1 MTQRQSTTAVLAASI
16 IVCLVFGTGAKP
28 WVNKA
33 AKQHRSGYPAHLE
46 PAHDRPDSAGVVT
59 FYAIGDW
66 GDGGDKQATVG
77 ELLRADLR
85 SIGVREVRPFVLGAG
100 DNYYPDGLPEGWPKD
115 HVVGLYL
122 DRRFGDVYGDCL
134 YDGRGL
140 TFHTVLGNHDYR
152 GDIYLW
158 ETYAED
164 RYDGLYGKPRF
175 VSYTLRAPDVI
186 DSNRES
192 EYDGLRKA
200 ADDGKVLTLP
210 ELVPVS
216 TDKIAV
222 IAVDTEAMI
231 LLTQEALR
239 HEDDEEPHEST
250 LVLERHWVTLRNLIE
265 RHEEVPWVFVLGH
278 HPVATHGPHGGHHPR
293 PMHLHL
299 EGLWEGLRGMV
310 GVHDIQDLS
319 HKAYGTFADR
329 MGRELS
335 ARQRIVYVSGH
346 EHSLQFIWYKDRL
359 LQVVSG
365 AGSKLSPVASD
376 KDTIMK
382 IKEPGMVR
390 FDVMGEELWI
400 EYIYG
405 SSARK
410 RKSTAFRIDL

>member
-1 MTQRQSTTAVLAASI
+1 
-16 IVCLVFGTGAKP
+16 VCLVFGTGAKP

-33 AKQHRSGYPAHLE
+33 AKQHRGGYPAYLE

-66 GDGGDKQATVG
+66 GDGGKKQATVA

-85 SIGVREVRPFVLGAG
+85 GVGAREVRPFVLGAG
-100 DNYYPDGLPEGWPKD
+100 DNYYEDGLPEGWPKD
-115 HVVGLYL
+115 HVVELYL
-122 DRRFGDVYGDCL
+122 DRRFGDVYSDCL

-140 TFHTVLGNHDYR
+140 TFHSVLGNHEYR

-158 ETYAED
+158 ETYAENL
-164 RYDGLYGKPRF
+164 YDGLYGKPRF
-175 VSYTLRAPDVI
+175 VSYTLRDPDVI

-200 ADDGKVLTLP
+200 ADAGKVLTLP

-216 TDKIAV
+216 TDRIAV

-231 LLTQEALR
+231 LLTQEALK
-239 HEDDEEPHEST
+239 HAKDEEPHESS
-250 LVLERHWVTLRNLIE
+250 LILERHWVRLRNLIE
-265 RHEEVPWVFVLGH
+265 RHEDVRWVFVLGH

-293 PMHLHL
+293 PLGLHL
-299 EGLWEGLRGMV
+299 EALWAGISGAI
-310 GVHDIQDLS
+310 GGQDIQDLS
-319 HKAYGTFADR
+319 HEANRTFADR

-346 EHSLQFIWYKDRL
+346 EHSLQLIWYKDRL

-365 AGSKLSPVASD
+365 SGSKLSPVGKG
-376 KDTIMK
+376 KDTVMK
-382 IKEPGMVR
+382 IKELGLVR
-390 FDVMGEELWI
+390 FDVVGEELWI

-410 RKSTAFRIDL
+410 RKSTAFRIVL

>member
-1 MTQRQSTTAVLAASI
+1 MMQNKPTAAVLAASI
-16 IVCLVFGTGAKP
+16 LVCLVLGTGGAWVSKP
-28 WVNKA
+28 

-46 PAHDRPDSAGVVT
+46 PAHDRPDSAGVIT

-66 GDGGDKQATVG
+66 GESGDKQMAVSD
-77 ELLRADLR
+77 LLRADLR
-85 SIGVREVRPFVLGAG
+85 GVGAREVRPFVLGAG
-100 DNYYPDGLPEGWPKD
+100 DNYYPDGLPEGWPED
-115 HVVGLYL
+115 HKLELYL
-122 DRRFGDVYGDCL
+122 DRRFGEVYGDCL

-140 TFHTVLGNHDYR
+140 TFHSVHGNHDYR

-158 ETYAED
+158 ETYAEQL
-164 RYDGLYGKPRF
+164 YDGLYGKPRY
-175 VSYTLRAPDVI
+175 VSYTLRDPDVI

-192 EYDGLRKA
+192 EYDGLREA
-200 ADDGKVLTLP
+200 AEAGRVLTLP
-210 ELVPVS
+210 ELIPVP
-216 TDKIAV
+216 TARIAI

-231 LLTQEALR
+231 HLTNDALG
-239 HEDDEEPHEST
+239 HEDDDEPHEST

-265 RHEEVPWVFVLGH
+265 RHKDVPWVFVLGH

-319 HKAYGTFADR
+319 HEANRTFADR

-335 ARQRIVYVSGH
+335 VRERIVYVSGH
-346 EHSLQFIWYKDRL
+346 EHSLQLIWYKDRL

-376 KDTIMK
+376 KDTVMK
-382 IKEPGMVR
+382 VKEPGMVR
-390 FDVMGEELWI
+390 FDVLGEELWI

-410 RKSTAFRIDL
+410 RKSTTFRITL